1 MHNWASLK
9 SGDSSR
15 SASCGSVRRWMLHR
29 SRVEMEGLKR
39 SSRRALERGGNGQ
52 WAVGNGEEGDWYA
65 GVAEQGEFCEDPSEP
80 TSSAQLPR
88 PPLAD
93 RVEGQEEAGSSGNAA
108 LKSYCAKRFE
118 LCCMRE
124 FSHAACAAQGE
135 SCGVRVN
142 GARGWSVRVI
152 FLNAKGAKGSKRGMG
167 GPPRRTYDMRVVSW
181 ADICLGCF
189 KDMQGTSSAAGH
201 LACRE
206 KYDGEK
212 RRVCWRRGTISM
224 RTCDLDAAFLFCM
237 H

>member
-1 MHNWASLK
+1 
-9 SGDSSR
+9 
-15 SASCGSVRRWMLHR
+15 MLHR

-39 SSRRALERGGNGQ
+39 SSRRSLERGEGEGS
-52 WAVGNGEEGDWYA
+52 GIGDLGSGEEGD
-65 GVAEQGEFCEDPSEP
+65 GEEGALVCEDPSEL
-80 TSSAQLPR
+80 TSSTQLPR

-108 LKSYCAKRFE
+108 LKSYCAKRSE

-124 FSHAACAAQGE
+124 FSHAACTAQGE
-135 SCGVRVN
+135 SCGVRAN

-152 FLNAKGAKGSKRGMG
+152 FLNAKGAKGAKRGMG

-181 ADICLGCF
+181 AVICLGCF
-189 KDMQGTSSAAGH
+189 KDMQETSSVAGH